1 MIYEFEKSESIW
13 KIDGPIGRL
22 DFFWG
27 ILSSIFFAIPV
38 VLLKLIGLAGFFF
51 PVCISLLLIA
61 IWLMFAAFSKR
72 FYDITG
78 QLKWGIIIAILL
90 FVINLFFPIITPI
103 LLITGLAVPGK
114 LLRYTDNADN

>member
-1 MIYEFEKSESIW
+1 MINEFEKSESIW
-13 KIDGPIGRL
+13 KIDGPIDRL

-61 IWLMFAAFSKR
+61 IWLMFTAFSKR

-78 QLKWGIIIAILL
+78 QLKWGIITAILL

-114 LLRYTDNADN
+114 LLNK

>member
-1 MIYEFEKSESIW
+1 MSYEFEKSESIW

-27 ILSSIFFAIPV
+27 ILGSIFFAIPV
-38 VLLKLIGLAGFFF
+38 ILLKLIGLAGFLF
-51 PVCISLLLIA
+51 PVCIILLLIA
-61 IWLMFAAFSKR
+61 IWLMFTAFSKR

-114 LLRYTDNADN
+114 LLKYTDNED

>member
-1 MIYEFEKSESIW
+1 MENRW
-13 KIDGPIGRL
+13 PNRKIRFLLGNIKQY
-22 DFFWG
+22 
-27 ILSSIFFAIPV
+27 IFCNTG

-114 LLRYTDNADN
+114 LLRYTDNANN